1 MITKKIAKNG
11 MKGRK
16 RATIL
21 LSAVLSLTFLFIVI
35 ATTLQTSITKTK
47 EDKRLLTY
55 GNFEAAYMSD
65 DGHAYATL
73 SKEDS
78 LSLAISRNV
87 ASSDNCGVVGTINDD
102 IKKIS

>member
-65 DGHAYATL
+65 DGHA
-73 SKEDS
+73 
-78 LSLAISRNV
+78 
-87 ASSDNCGVVGTINDD
+87 
-102 IKKIS
+102 